1 MTNSEWYSCNDPE
14 PMVRALPVNRYQR
27 ELRLFAVTCA
37 RRVWSL
43 LPVTCQVALNL
54 SEEFANEKA
63 SEAQLRIAVNT
74 ASEELTKIWVGS
86 RSPDAR
92 IFAASAAIDASS
104 VWPRT
109 TANVMAAISCAASA
123 AACAQA
129 EAADDLNYD
138 AVFATTQRSE
148 LAVQA
153 SLLREMI
160 AYPFE

>member
-1 MTNSEWYSCNDPE
+1 MI
-14 PMVRALPVNRYQR
+14 RALSVNRYQR
-27 ELRLFAVTCA
+27 ELRLFSIACA

-43 LPVTCQVALNL
+43 LPDACQVALDL
-54 SEEFANEKA
+54 SEAFANEKA
-63 SEAQLRIAVNT
+63 TEAQLRTAVNT
-74 ASEELTKIWVGS
+74 ASEDLTEISAGS
-86 RSPDAR
+86 DSPDAR
-92 IFAASAAIDASS
+92 TFAASAAIDASS

-129 EAADDLNYD
+129 EAAEDLNYD
-138 AVFATTQRSE
+138 TVFDTTQRSE

-160 AYPFE
+160 GYPFE